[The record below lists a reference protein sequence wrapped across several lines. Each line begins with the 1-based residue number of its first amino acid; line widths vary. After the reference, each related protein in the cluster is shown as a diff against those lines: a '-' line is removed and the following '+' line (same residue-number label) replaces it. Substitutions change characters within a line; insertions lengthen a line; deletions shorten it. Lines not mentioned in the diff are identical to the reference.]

1 MAETTITGLANANLP
16 LVGDERV
23 PMDQTGAT
31 VDATAQDIADL
42 FAANPLVEQVPLT
55 VRNQTGVNIAKG
67 VAVSFAGTV
76 GASGRLLIKPAIAN
90 GTDPPYYFL
99 GVTSEAINTGTNG
112 KVIAWGKILNVNT
125 NAFNEGD
132 ILWVNPA
139 VPGGFTATEPQAP
152 NLKLPA
158 AAVVN
163 KGVGSGILMVRS
175 TTGSRLADLH
185 DVEAN
190 GSKTD
195 GDVLAWDDAA
205 DRWEPKALTPADIG
219 AATSAQGALADSA
232 VQPGD
237 LATVAT
243 SGAYSDLSGTPTL
256 GTAAATDATDYAPAA
271 EGVTNGDSHDH
282 SGGDGAQIAYSSLS
296 GTPTIPTPGGSSG
309 DVQINSSGAFGA
321 VTGFKWITGE
331 LQVPGDLLLEDGGTY
346 KTTFSLV
353 TPTANRTVT
362 VPDATGTV
370 GYVAGSNGQV
380 PYNSSGAYAGG
391 NLSYDATA
399 GTFGYGAGRGTVT
412 QATNKSTGV
421 TLNAPCGDITMNG
434 AALAADTTVSF
445 TLTNSSITANDAL
458 VLNHVS
464 GGTALAYSLNA
475 QAAAGSASVNVR
487 NITAG
492 SLSEAIVIRFSII
505 KS

>member
-1 MAETTITGLANANLP
+1 MAETTITGLPSANLP
-16 LVGDERV
+16 LVGDERL

-31 VDATAQDIADL
+31 VDATTQDIADL

-67 VAVSFAGTV
+67 TAVSFAGTV

-99 GVTSEAINTGTNG
+99 GVTSEAINTATNG

-158 AAVVN
+158 AVVVN

-190 GSKTD
+190 GSKAD

-243 SGAYSDLSGTPTL
+243 SGDYDDLSNRPTL

-271 EGVTNGDSHDH
+271 KGVTNGDSHDH

-296 GTPTIPTPGGSSG
+296 GTPTIPSPADATPLAPGTAAVGTSTDYAREDHVHPLPGVVTTSAAG
-309 DVQINSSGAFGA
+309 LQPGTSFGA
-321 VTGFKWITGE
+321 IT
-331 LQVPGDLLLEDGGTY
+331 
-346 KTTFSLV
+346 
-353 TPTANRTVT
+353 
-362 VPDATGTV
+362 
-370 GYVAGSNGQV
+370 
-380 PYNSSGAYAGG
+380 
-391 NLSYDATA
+391 
-399 GTFGYGAGRGTVT
+399 YGATV
-412 QATNKSTGV
+412 
-421 TLNAPCGDITMNG
+421 
-434 AALAADTTVSF
+434 ALDLADLDGEVNTI
-445 TLTNSSITANDAL
+445 TLTGALELTTSNLANGRRTGLRLIPGASARTLTFPTDWKFVSAKPATLPANKVARLSIEC
-458 VLNHVS
+458 H
-464 GGTALAYSLNA
+464 GTTNA
-475 QAAAGSASVNVR
+475 DVIAA
-487 NITAG
+487 I
-492 SLSEAIVIRFSII
+492 AIQP
-505 KS
+505 